1 MKKIITLFVISISI
15 IALFEKCERDDDCTE
30 VITVPHLYL
39 EDFGGT
45 ADCGLDFSKAA
56 PDSDYLIKYEEYY
69 QELIDCKDSII
80 DFTKYVLLAGSKQF
94 DTTVVKT
101 SQAAIRNCKDHT
113 FRYRIAFEV
122 TDTVETRFH
131 QYHAIVPKIPED
143 YTVEIEIVV
152 WRDY

>member
-1 MKKIITLFVISISI
+1 MKKFITILVIVISIVL
-15 IALFEKCERDDDCTE
+15 LFEKCERDDDCTE
-30 VITVPHLYL
+30 VITIPHLYFD
-39 EDFGGT
+39 DFGGT
-45 ADCGLDFSKAA
+45 DDCGLDFTKAA
-56 PDSDYLIKYEEYY
+56 VDSNYLIKYEEYY

-80 DFTKYVLLAGSKQF
+80 DFTKYVLLAGSKRF

-101 SQAAIRNCKDHT
+101 NQAAIRNCKDHT
-113 FRYRIAFEV
+113 FRYRISFEV
-122 TDTVETRFH
+122 TDTVDTRFH